1 MKRITHSSNGIKI
14 ARMLSKSFLVGTLAT
29 LGFFASST
37 VLGLKADA
45 QTPSSID
52 NNEIVKYSRA
62 LLTIEQSRLQAFD
75 EIKKISRGGQIPE
88 IACNEPKTISALSTK
103 KARDIATKYCQRSQ
117 TIVKDSGL
125 SIEQFN
131 NITLKLRND
140 ASLKTQIHNT
150 LIRLQKKPNSQ

>member
-45 QTPSSID
+45 QTPSID

-75 EIKKISRGGQIPE
+75 EIKKISGGGQIPA

-103 KARDIATKYCQRSQ
+103 KARDIATNYCQRSQ

-150 LIRLQKKPNSQ
+150 LIRLQKKPNSR

>member
-1 MKRITHSSNGIKI
+1 
-14 ARMLSKSFLVGTLAT
+14 MLYKSFYIGSLAAF
-29 LGFFASST
+29 GFFASSI
-37 VLGLKADA
+37 VSSAKADA
-45 QTPSSID
+45 QAASSVD

-75 EIKKISRGGQIPE
+75 EIKKISGGNEVPAIV
-88 IACNEPKTISALSTK
+88 CNKPQTITALPR
-103 KARDIATKYCQRSQ
+103 KARDIATNYCQRSQ

-125 SIEQFN
+125 SIQRFN

-140 ASLKTQIHNT
+140 DSLKKQIHNT